1 MEESYSTQRLLE
13 LRKFT
18 RAIADLLRT
27 QMREYLSTLAPLFR
41 PRNVLGNY
49 AEGGAYEASR
59 TGEKAFKELQESYQT
74 IEQSKLYRLPSEFKT
89 PLEVINT
96 QLEMTPVE
104 YTHVAT
110 SRSGNENKTVIV
122 TSPLKWSLT
131 YGGFGPGH
139 FREILNSGNRASD
152 DLQQFV
158 LHYLMMHSVV
168 TKQAGVCRIMEALH
182 FPVNI
187 EYSREFGDLPLT
199 YVSASISTVRPP
211 DEVLIESTEVSGMNA
226 FKEIVQLENDKRLTD
241 TLKEQPLASTNSHH
255 VRTSCVTS

>member
-13 LRKFT
+13 LRKCT

-59 TGEKAFKELQESYQT
+59 TGEKAFKDLQELYQT
-74 IEQSKLYRLPSEFKT
+74 IAQSKLYRLPSEFKT

-104 YTHVAT
+104 YTHIAN
-110 SRSGNENKTVIV
+110 SNNENKTVIV
-122 TSPLKWSLT
+122 TSPLKWALT
-131 YGGFGPGH
+131 FGGFGPGR
-139 FREILNSGNRASD
+139 FREILASGNRASD

-168 TKQAGVCRIMEALH
+168 TKQAGVCKILEALH
-182 FPVNI
+182 FPLNI

-211 DEVLIESTEVSGMNA
+211 DGVLIESTEVSGMNA
-226 FKEIVQLENDKRLTD
+226 FEEIVQLEDVEKLHD
-241 TLKEQPLASTNSHH
+241 PLKEQLLAITKGHES
-255 VRTSCVTS
+255 

>member
-1 MEESYSTQRLLE
+1 MEESYSTQRILE
-13 LRKFT
+13 LRKST
-18 RAIADLLRT
+18 RAIADVLRT

-49 AEGGAYEASR
+49 AQGGAYEASR
-59 TGEKAFKELQESYQT
+59 IGEKAFKELQDLYQT
-74 IEQSKLYRLPSEFKT
+74 IAQSKLYRLPSEFKT

-104 YTHVAT
+104 YTHVAG
-110 SRSGNENKTVIV
+110 SGSDNKTITV
-122 TSPLKWSLT
+122 TSPLKWALT
-131 YGGFGPGH
+131 YGGFGPGR
-139 FREILNSGNRASD
+139 FREILNNSNRTSD

-168 TKQAGVCRIMEALH
+168 TKQSGVRKIMEALH
-182 FPVNI
+182 FPLRI

-199 YVSASISTVRPP
+199 FVSSSISTVRPP

-226 FKEIVQLENDKRLTD
+226 FEEIVQLEDIEKVRD
-241 TLKEQPLASTNSHH
+241 PLKEQLLAITEQGLKSK
-255 VRTSCVTS
+255 V

>member
-1 MEESYSTQRLLE
+1 MAEAYSIQRLLE
-13 LRKFT
+13 LRKCT

-59 TGEKAFKELQESYQT
+59 TGEKAFEELQELYQ
-74 IEQSKLYRLPSEFKT
+74 IIAQSKLYRLPLELKT
-89 PLEVINT
+89 PLEVVNP

-104 YTHVAT
+104 YTHVAA
-110 SRSGNENKTVIV
+110 SGNEKKSILV
-122 TSPLKWSLT
+122 TSPLKWALT
-131 YGGFGPGH
+131 YGGFGPGN
-139 FREILNSGNRASD
+139 FRELLNDDNWITD

-158 LHYLMMHSVV
+158 LHHLMMHSVV
-168 TKQAGVCRIMEALH
+168 TKQPGLAKIMQALH
-182 FPVNI
+182 FPLSV
-187 EYSREFGDLPLT
+187 EQSPEFGDLPLT

-226 FKEIVQLENDKRLTD
+226 FEEIVQLEDVEKLHD
-241 TLKEQPLASTNSHH
+241 PLKEQLLAITKGQSKPPA
-255 VRTSCVTS
+255 VAGG

>member
-13 LRKFT
+13 LRKCT

-59 TGEKAFKELQESYQT
+59 TGEKAFKELQELYQ
-74 IEQSKLYRLPSEFKT
+74 IIAQSKLYRLPLELKT
-89 PLEVINT
+89 PLEVINP

-104 YTHVAT
+104 YTHVAA
-110 SRSGNENKTVIV
+110 SGNEKKTVLV
-122 TSPLKWSLT
+122 TSPLKWALT

-139 FREILNSGNRASD
+139 FRELLNGDNRTTD

-158 LHYLMMHSVV
+158 LHHLMMHSVV
-168 TKQAGVCRIMEALH
+168 TKQPGLAKIMQALH
-182 FPVNI
+182 FPLSVEQSPEI
-187 EYSREFGDLPLT
+187 GHLPLT
-199 YVSASISTVRPP
+199 YVSASMSAVHPHDALLILRP
-211 DEVLIESTEVSGMNA
+211 EVWGMRS
-226 FKEIVQLENDKRLTD
+226 EEHTSELQSLRHLVCRLLLEK
-241 TLKEQPLASTNSHH
+241 KK
-255 VRTSCVTS
+255 